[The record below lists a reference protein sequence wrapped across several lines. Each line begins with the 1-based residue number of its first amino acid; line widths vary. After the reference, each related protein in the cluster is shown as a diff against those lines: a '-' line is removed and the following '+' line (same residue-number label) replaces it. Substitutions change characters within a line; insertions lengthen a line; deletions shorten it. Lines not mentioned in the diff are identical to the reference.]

1 MAEQVPSEVIETLY
15 QIAGGDYAG
24 VIGRL
29 RTNDRVAKFVTMFAD
44 DASYGNLVNNMADGN
59 LDEAFRAAHTLKG
72 VSRDMGFI
80 DLSDYASEITE
91 ALRAHDQER
100 AQALLPTV
108 QDEYKK
114 VADAIAM
121 FR

>member
-1 MAEQVPSEVIETLY
+1 MAESVPQDAVETLY

-29 RTNDRVAKFVTMFAD
+29 RTNERVAKFVTMFAD
-44 DASYGNLVNNMADGN
+44 DVSYANLVNNMADRN
-59 LDEAFRAAHTLKG
+59 WDEAFRAAHTLKG
-72 VSRDMGFI
+72 VARDMGFV

-91 ALRAHDQER
+91 ALRAHNHDLAQE
-100 AQALLPTV
+100 LLPTV
-108 QDEYKK
+108 QEEYQK

>member
-1 MAEQVPSEVIETLY
+1 MADQIPSDVIETLY
-15 QIAGGDYAG
+15 QMAGGDYAG

-29 RTNDRVAKFVTMFAD
+29 RTNERVAKFVTMFAD
-44 DASYGNLVNNMADGN
+44 DASYPNLVSNMAAEN
-59 LDEAFRAAHTLKG
+59 WDEAFRAAHTLKG

-80 DLSDYASEITE
+80 DLSEYASEITE
-91 ALRAHDQER
+91 ALRANDHEL
-100 AQALLPTV
+100 AQKLLPTV
-108 QDEYKK
+108 QEEYKQ